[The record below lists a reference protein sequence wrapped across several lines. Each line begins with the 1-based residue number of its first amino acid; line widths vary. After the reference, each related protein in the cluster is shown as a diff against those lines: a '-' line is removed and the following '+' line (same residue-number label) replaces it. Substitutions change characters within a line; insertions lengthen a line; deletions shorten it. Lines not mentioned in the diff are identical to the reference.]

1 MASSDLIDTSGGRP
15 SLRLPAVVS
24 LILGSAVWG
33 YVNGAAEVIEVLLGG
48 TADFIAGIGL
58 WIGRVVVGL
67 FAVPGGVIGSAFRAN
82 TAWLASLGVWGLP
95 VAVVEVAAIVF
106 VLLVVIE
113 NVTTSLGGA
122 FG

>member
-1 MASSDLIDTSGGRP
+1 MSSSDLIDTSGPRP
-15 SLRLPAVVS
+15 SLRLPAVIS
-24 LILGSAVWG
+24 LILGSAAWG
-33 YVNGAAEVIEVLLGG
+33 YVTGAAEVIEVLLGG
-48 TADFIAGIGL
+48 FADFLAGTGL
-58 WIGRVVVGL
+58 WLGRVVGGL
-67 FAVPGGVIGSAFRAN
+67 FAVPGGVIGAAYRAN

-95 VAVVEVAAIVF
+95 VAIVEVAAIVF